1 MSTASN
7 TTTARSTSASRWI
20 ALALAIGLTLTGGV
34 LYGSYLQRWDAPAEL
49 TASAAELAKF
59 PREIGRWTAVE
70 DMPIQDFALQ
80 MLESAGYVHRRYVNR
95 DSGQS
100 IRLVVI
106 VGPPGP
112 TAVHTPEICFSSRAY
127 DIANERTKMFVE
139 SSTGQ
144 KHSFWSVD
152 FTTRNAFA
160 DGLRVYYA
168 WSRGDSWE
176 AADYPRFELA
186 GGPLLYK
193 IQLATYVSPY
203 LGEDAPDAGRQF
215 LDEFLQSAWTPGASG
230 QHYQSFD

>member
-1 MSTASN
+1 
-7 TTTARSTSASRWI
+7 
-20 ALALAIGLTLTGGV
+20 
-34 LYGSYLQRWDAPAEL
+34 LQRWNAPAEL
-49 TASAAELAKF
+49 TAAAAELAKF
-59 PREIGRWTAVE
+59 PGEIGRWTAVE
-70 DMPIQDFALQ
+70 DMPIEDPALQ

-95 DSGQS
+95 DTGQS
-100 IRLVVI
+100 IQLVII

-112 TAVHTPEICFSSRAY
+112 TAAHTPEICFSSRAY
-127 DIANERTKMFVE
+127 NITNERTKTIVE

-144 KHSFWSVD
+144 RHSFWIID

-168 WSRGDSWE
+168 WSQGSAWL
-176 AADYPRFELA
+176 AADFPRFELA

-203 LGEDAPDAGRQF
+203 LGEGTTDPGRQF

-230 QHYQSFD
+230 QHSQSFD